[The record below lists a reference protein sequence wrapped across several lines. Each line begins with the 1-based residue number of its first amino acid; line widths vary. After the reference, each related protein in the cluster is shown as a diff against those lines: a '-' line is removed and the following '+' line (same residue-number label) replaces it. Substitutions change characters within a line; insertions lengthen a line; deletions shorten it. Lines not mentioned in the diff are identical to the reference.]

1 MANPSRTKTI
11 VHTENAVPPLPVF
24 SQATIA
30 NGIVYCSGSIGYD
43 HQLNVVSGGVV
54 AQTTRALEN
63 LAAVLAAAGSGIEH
77 ILKANVY
84 LANMPRD
91 FGPMNE
97 AYIKVGTHAST
108 KSYHAMRD
116 SILAACFV
124 CLDSAVKLGCRP
136 IYTWQYTHPKHPR

>member
-1 MANPSRTKTI
+1 MADPSRTKTI
-11 VHTENAVPPLPVF
+11 VRTGNAVPPLPVF

-30 NGIVYCSGSIGYD
+30 NGIVYCSGSIGCD
-43 HQLNVVSGGVV
+43 HQWNVVPGGVT

-97 AYIKVGTHAST
+97 AYIKFFSGPPPARTCVGVVALPMGADVEIECTALVANSGGQGE
-108 KSYHAMRD
+108 SGMA
-116 SILAACFV
+116 
-124 CLDSAVKLGCRP
+124 
-136 IYTWQYTHPKHPR
+136 